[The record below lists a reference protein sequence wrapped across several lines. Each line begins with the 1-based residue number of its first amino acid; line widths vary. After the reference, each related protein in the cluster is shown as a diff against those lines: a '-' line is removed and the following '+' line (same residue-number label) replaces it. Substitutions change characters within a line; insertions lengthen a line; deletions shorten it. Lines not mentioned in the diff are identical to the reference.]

1 MTLIVCVDDKLGMA
15 FGGRRQSRD
24 RALCED
30 LVALAA
36 GRTIRMDP
44 RSAKLFEGLGG
55 EIAAGE
61 GVAQSAGA
69 GECCFVEFEPVGVL
83 AERADT
89 IVLYRW
95 NRHYPSDLKFDI
107 PLGNRKLREVTE
119 FAGTSHEKIT
129 REVYVHEDE

>member
-1 MTLIVCVDDKLGMA
+1 MHLIVCVDERAGMS

-30 LVALAA
+30 MVALAE
-36 GRTIRMDP
+36 GRTLWMDP
-44 RSAKLFEGLGG
+44 RSARLFEGLGG
-55 EIAAGE
+55 EIAASGE
-61 GVAQSAGA
+61 FARNAGA
-69 GECCFVEFEPVGVL
+69 GECCFVEFEPVGEL

-89 IVLYRW
+89 IVLYHW
-95 NRHYPSDLKFDI
+95 NRHYPSDLKFDV
-107 PLGNRKLREVTE
+107 PLENRKLRGVTE